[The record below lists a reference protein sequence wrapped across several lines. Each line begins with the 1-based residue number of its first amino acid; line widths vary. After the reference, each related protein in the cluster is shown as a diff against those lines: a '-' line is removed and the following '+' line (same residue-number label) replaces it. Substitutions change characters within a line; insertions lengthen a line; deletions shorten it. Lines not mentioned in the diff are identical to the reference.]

1 MIPQFP
7 EFKKLELSDREEIES
22 FTKKFPPYSDF
33 NFVSMWSWDV
43 RGEMRVSWLNGNLV
57 VKFSHY
63 LTVDSF
69 LSFIGTNMVNE
80 TAEVLIQFSK
90 INNEDTL
97 KLVPEI
103 TANLINKDIFDA
115 TIEDDQADY
124 IYDLQYISAFSGGHF
139 ASKRTAI
146 NKLTRENPTLRTEI
160 VDLDSEMSKF
170 NLKKVNISWIQ
181 HKTAKDPY
189 GEIQNEL
196 IAIDRFLSNNFGD
209 KIICIGVYINDQMVG
224 YHMVEIVSQNYAI
237 CHYIKADF
245 SHSGIYDF
253 LMKESARILLEKGVK
268 YINFEQDLG
277 LPGLKSS
284 KERFSTGIF
293 LEKYKIMLK

>member
-1 MIPQFP
+1 MIPEFP

-43 RGEMRVSWLNGNLV
+43 RGDMRVSWLNSNLV

-63 LTVDSF
+63 LTEDSF
-69 LSFIGTNMVNE
+69 YSFIGDCKVNE
-80 TAEVLIQFSK
+80 TAEALLEFSK
-90 INNEDTL
+90 IDLTDEI
-97 KLVPEI
+97 KLVPEF
-103 TANLINKDIFDA
+103 TANMLDTNIFA
-115 TIEDDQADY
+115 LTREDDQADY
-124 IYDLQYISAFSGGHF
+124 IYDLKFIADFSGGHF

-146 NKLTRENPTLRTEI
+146 NKLLKNNSVRAEI
-160 VDLDSEMSKF
+160 VDIKQEISKF
-170 NLKKVNISWIQ
+170 SIKKVNISWIQ
-181 HKTAKDPY
+181 HKTSKDPY

-196 IAIDRFLSNNFGD
+196 IAIDRFLSNDFGESM
-209 KIICIGVYINDQMVG
+209 ICIGVYIGDQMVG
-224 YHMVEIVSQNYAI
+224 YHMAELVNSEYAI

-245 SHSGIYDF
+245 SHNGIYDY
-253 LMKESARILLEKGVK
+253 LMRESAKILFEKGYK

-277 LPGLKSS
+277 LQGLKAS

-293 LEKYKIMLK
+293 LEKFKVVLK